1 MTDMRSRLV
10 RFLQHPPVQ
19 IVPLSGFGV
28 MFIADALQRT
38 PDEMGRMGVIKGSL
52 TVHPVGLAIG
62 VALLV
67 AALCVYKA
75 WNRQK

>member
-1 MTDMRSRLV
+1 MTDLRSRLLRV
-10 RFLQHPPVQ
+10 LQSPPVQ

-28 MFIADALQRT
+28 LFIADAVRDT
-38 PDEMGRMGVIKGSL
+38 PRYGL
-52 TVHPVGLAIG
+52 TVNPLGLAIG

-67 AALCVYKA
+67 AALCIYKA